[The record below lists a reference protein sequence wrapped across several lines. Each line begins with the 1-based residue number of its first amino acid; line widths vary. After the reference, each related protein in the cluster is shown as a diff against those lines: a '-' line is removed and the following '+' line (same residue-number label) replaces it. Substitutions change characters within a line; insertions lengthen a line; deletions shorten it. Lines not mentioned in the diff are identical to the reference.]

1 MKKLLYILTL
11 IPVLVLGQSQDQN
24 YIKTT
29 IRKVPSLYP
38 TTILQTPEAAST
50 QVTYFDGLGRPI
62 QQIAHKQST
71 SKKDIISHIEY
82 DAFGRQTKEYLPYV
96 SNNQDFYYDFSSQL
110 NVLSFYSTNNE
121 ALTGNTNFETTI
133 NPFSEKQLDNSPLNR
148 VHKQAA
154 PGDAWALGSGHEIK
168 FDYQANKANEVKKFK
183 VVFETNSTENH
194 HLETDGYYTENTLY
208 KSIVKDENW
217 KSFSYY
223 ESFSYNYFKLNS
235 SGYMSGNN
243 LDLNINNDILNLT
256 VNFSCYP
263 KTNFKT
269 GAIKSFPI
277 TIEDVNLGD
286 LVDVSTGI
294 AVYNLY
300 IENNTLYAQ
309 DIYNGTQSFQGVS
322 FNTTLTKSIVVNSP
336 DVLDHTTVEFK
347 NKQGQVV
354 LKRSH
359 NQNKWHDT
367 YYVYDDYEN
376 LTYVLS
382 PEINTYPMEQQI
394 YPSTYIGFG
403 DLETVYS
410 HPTQGW
416 SNDGELSIDNNQL
429 YIYFQSYDNANVPLN
444 TSSIAINLAAIG
456 FNVLLP
462 DMTLGPVT
470 IKLADGTY
478 SDAHYSAYIQNG
490 NIYLSGDGT
499 IAKEV
504 YMDFQVDLN
513 TITGPAPTVVS
524 VDDIN
529 KLGYQ
534 YKYDSRNRLV
544 EKKLPGKDWEY
555 IVYDKLDR
563 PILTQ
568 DANLKTQNK
577 WLFTKYDTFGRVTY
591 TGIWT
596 NPTPSQSRATVQA
609 TVNGQTTPVWF
620 ETKLASPITIAGT
633 SMYYSN
639 TAFPNTFQIDEIEIL
654 TIQYYDNY
662 EVGNQ
667 VAFNPAN
674 GSGTWEGMT
683 AVANVKGLPT
693 VSRVKVLETN
703 NSWITTATYY
713 DAKGRAWETHVKNDY
728 QLSEDWTL
736 MKLDFIG
743 KVLKTQTSHTKN
755 GTTTSIVDT
764 FTYDHADRLL
774 TQVQKINTQP
784 EQLIVKNTYDEL
796 GQLIKKGVGNTAIT
810 PLQEV
815 DYAYNIRGWLKDI
828 NNMGHLGNDLFAF
841 HLNYN
846 EQDSPYT
853 FAGAPGTA
861 LYNGN
866 ISSTNW
872 TTNNNSTAV
881 KSYYYS
887 YDALNRLKTAYSAE
901 NDVINNKYLENI
913 HGYDRNGNI
922 LGLNR
927 QSQNPTNSNNGIG
940 IDYLT
945 YTYDSNQLKGVKDN
959 YGLSAN
965 GVEGFKDGNTVGD
978 DYEYDANGNMIK
990 DRNKGII
997 EIAYNHMNL
1006 PIMIVFEGHT
1016 KSLPKVIYYSYD
1028 ATGQKLKKRVYE
1040 TVYNPNLTYTINEAT
1055 TDYVGNYIYE
1065 NNVLQFF
1072 SQPEGYVSNNGGT
1085 FSYVF
1090 QYKDHLGNVRLSY
1103 ADANNDGIITSGT
1116 TELFYDGFENGSGWE
1131 SASHGGY
1138 YSLTA
1143 YDSNK
1148 KHTGSFSGKIEKL
1161 TAGEIVVQQNNWVA
1175 INITQPT
1182 EFIFSAW
1189 VYSDNPSADLYL
1201 FQNMDVDQGYGYR
1214 NEYVRTTQKNRWVYI
1229 EKRVTVQPDITKL
1242 SIRIDNNGGGT
1253 VWFDDVSLRQ
1263 VNPNSEIV
1271 EENNYYPFGLKHKD
1285 SNNLLN
1291 LATANAVAQKYKYNG
1306 KEYQDELGLN
1316 FYDYGARNY
1325 DPALGRW
1332 MNIDPLAEN
1341 SRRWTPYNYCFNNPM
1356 FFVDPDGMQSE
1367 NWYKNQTT
1375 GDYEYWEGSE
1385 NKDGY
1390 DNLGASAKINVT
1402 NSEGSQIA
1410 SVNLNE
1416 DGSADYVNGDEVI
1429 SVDNATVNPGFKS
1442 GALIRTGDWGLSS
1455 NLMLGDYSRFTF
1467 GASGISATPFP
1478 KSLLKYTPD
1487 WFHGGYGRGWVKG
1500 TPFTSVGSFGSRR
1513 LGLGGEFGRALPINL
1528 LKSGI
1533 YQLSLEGLHDAMM
1546 INSDSEVLRRY
1557 DIIQQNNPYRGF
1569 VFDGFHFF
1577 RTNNKQNQI
1586 EAEKEKA
1593 KQTSLRN
1600 KDKFLYDAGMSAG
1613 Y

>member
-1 MKKLLYILTL
+1 MKKLLYILML
-11 IPVLVLGQSQDQN
+11 IPVFVFGQSLDKN
-24 YIKTT
+24 FIKTT
-29 IRKVPSLYP
+29 IYNYESPNPNNVVNYLYEDYNLNIDLSTNDAQAFFTDYGNGFININITDDLLTVEFNSIFNSYGSVNTMSQTSFLETNIPLPNIVLGNLDCGVNFLGLIKVSVLNNMLYLEDNYSYNYGDINSFNGIFTYP
-38 TTILQTPEAAST
+38 LSEFAGITGPESRLT
-50 QVTYFDGLGRPI
+50 ESITYFDGLGRPI
-62 QQIAHKQST
+62 QQIAHKQSA
-71 SKKDIISHIEY
+71 SGKDIVTHIEY
-82 DAFGRQTKEYLPYV
+82 DAFGRQTKEYLPFIASTTPSLDIKPNEVVSFYG
-96 SNNQDFYYDFSSQL
+96 SNN
-110 NVLSFYSTNNE
+110 VT
-121 ALTGNTNFETTI
+121 LTGNPNFETTT
-133 NPFSEKQLDNSPLNR
+133 NPYSEKELEASPLSR
-148 VHKQAA
+148 VFKQAA
-154 PGDAWALGSGHEIK
+154 PGNAWAMSNGKEIK
-168 FDYQANKANEVKKFK
+168 FDYQTNIANEVKYFK
-183 VVFETNSTENH
+183 AIANWEATLGLYDISLSN
-194 HLETDGYYTENTLY
+194 LGYYNANELY
-208 KSIVKDENW
+208 KTITKDENW
-217 KSFSYY
+217 SATQA
-223 ESFSYNYFKLNS
+223 
-235 SGYMSGNN
+235 
-243 LDLNINNDILNLT
+243 NIN
-256 VNFSCYP
+256 
-263 KTNFKT
+263 
-269 GAIKSFPI
+269 
-277 TIEDVNLGD
+277 
-286 LVDVSTGI
+286 
-294 AVYNLY
+294 
-300 IENNTLYAQ
+300 
-309 DIYNGTQSFQGVS
+309 
-322 FNTTLTKSIVVNSP
+322 
-336 DVLDHTTVEFK
+336 DHTIVEFK

-367 YYVYDDYEN
+367 YYVYDDYGN

-382 PEINTYPMEQQI
+382 PEINTYPIEQQI
-394 YPSTYIGFG
+394 YSFSYIGFG

-416 SNDGELSIDNNQL
+416 SNDGDLSIDNNQL
-429 YIYFQSYDNANVPLN
+429 YFYFQSYDNANVPLN

-456 FNVLLP
+456 FNVILP
-462 DMTLGPVT
+462 DMQLGPVT

-478 SDAHYSAYIQNG
+478 SDTHYSAYIQNG
-490 NIYLSGDGT
+490 NIYLTGDGT

-504 YMDFQVDLN
+504 HMDFQVDLN
-513 TITGPAPTVVS
+513 TITGPAPTSVS

-555 IVYDKLDR
+555 IIYDKLDR

-577 WLFTKYDTFGRVTY
+577 WLFTKYDAFGRVTY

-596 NPTPSQSRATVQA
+596 NPTPNQSRATVQN
-609 TVNGQTTPVWF
+609 TVNSQTTPVWF
-620 ETKLASPITIAGT
+620 ETKLVNPITIAGT
-633 SMYYSN
+633 SIYYSN

-662 EVGNQ
+662 EIGNQ

-755 GTTTSIVDT
+755 GTTTTIIDT

-796 GQLIKKGVGNTAIT
+796 GQLIKKGVGNTEST

-846 EQDSPYT
+846 EQDTPYT
-853 FAGAPGTA
+853 SAGAPGTA

-901 NDVINNKYLENI
+901 NDVTNNKYLENI

-927 QSQNPTNSNNGIG
+927 QSQNPTNPNNGIG

-945 YTYDSNQLKGVKDN
+945 YTYDANQLKGVKDN

-965 GVEGFKDGNTVGD
+965 GIEGFKDGNTVGD
-978 DYEYDANGNMIK
+978 DYEYDANGNMVV
-990 DRNKGII
+990 DNNKGITSI
-997 EIAYNHMNL
+997 EYNHLNL
-1006 PIMIVFEGHT
+1006 PT
-1016 KSLPKVIYYSYD
+1016 KIEFANQLGSPKLLYKYD
-1028 ATGQKLKKRVYE
+1028 ATGTKVEKVVMSSSP
-1040 TVYNPNLTYTINEAT
+1040 TVT
-1055 TDYVGNYIYE
+1055 TAYVGNYIYE

-1072 SQPEGYVSNNGGT
+1072 SQPEGYVSHNNGA

-1090 QYKDHLGNVRLSY
+1090 QHKDHLGNVRLSY
-1103 ADANNDGIITSGT
+1103 ADANNDGAITSGT

-1131 SASHGGY
+1131 STSHGGY
-1138 YSLTA
+1138 NTLTA
-1143 YDSNK
+1143 YDNNK
-1148 KHTGSFSGKIEKL
+1148 KHTGNFSGKIEKL
-1161 TAGEIVVQQNNWVA
+1161 TTGEIVVQQNNWVA

-1229 EKRVTVQPDITKL
+1229 EKRVTVQPDITRL

-1263 VNPNSEIV
+1263 VNPNTEIV

-1325 DPALGRW
+1325 DPAIGRW

-1341 SRRWTPYNYCFNNPM
+1341 SRRWTPYNYAYNNPIY
-1356 FFVDPDGMQSE
+1356 FVDPDGMQAEGWIEDNITKEVRYDPNVTSQE
-1367 NWYKNQTT
+1367 NTPFGSTFLCMECSFSDLPLHNFNGIEYIKGDNLNADGTRNSVIQLNEVVVGVDDNALDPSTIGQNLFGLT
-1375 GDYEYWEGSE
+1375 YPGGENPRTYAGDYDYTYVPYDLSEYPAIGH
-1385 NKDGY
+1385 DRRY
-1390 DNLGASAKINVT
+1390 DK
-1402 NSEGSQIA
+1402 
-1410 SVNLNE
+1410 LN
-1416 DGSADYVNGDEVI
+1416 I
-1429 SVDNATVNPGFKS
+1429 Q
-1442 GALIRTGDWGLSS
+1442 
-1455 NLMLGDYSRFTF
+1455 
-1467 GASGISATPFP
+1467 GASGLFTDTRAIGADFRFVKEELIIASNTFLP
-1478 KSLLKYTPD
+1478 LKTRINA
-1487 WFHGGYGRGWVKG
+1487 GVLGIG
-1500 TPFTSVGSFGSRR
+1500 
-1513 LGLGGEFGRALPINL
+1513 LGLSALPKTIV
-1528 LKSGI
+1528 K
-1533 YQLSLEGLHDAMM
+1533 LSSSQGYMQ
-1546 INSDSEVLRRY
+1546 
-1557 DIIQQNNPYRGF
+1557 IQMWYHISNAG
-1569 VFDGFHFF
+1569 V
-1577 RTNNKQNQI
+1577 TNQP
-1586 EAEKEKA
+1586 
-1593 KQTSLRN
+1593 
-1600 KDKFLYDAGMSAG
+1600 DKK
-1613 Y
+1613 

>member
-11 IPVLVLGQSQDQN
+11 IPILVLGQSQDQN

-29 IRKVPSLYP
+29 IRKGPSLNP
-38 TTILQTPEAAST
+38 TTTLQNPELAST

-62 QQIAHKQST
+62 QHVAYQQST
-71 SKKDIISHIEY
+71 SKKDIVSHIEY
-82 DAFGRQTKEYLPYV
+82 DAFGRQIKDYLPYV
-96 SNNQDFYYDFSSQL
+96 YDNQNLYLAPNAQISTLNFYGSNDL
-110 NVLSFYSTNNE
+110 V
-121 ALTGNTNFETTI
+121 LTGNPSFETTN
-133 NPFSEKQLDNSPLNR
+133 NPFSEKELEGSPLNR
-148 VHKQAA
+148 VFKQAA
-154 PGDAWALGSGHEIK
+154 PGDAWAMGNGKEIK
-168 FDYQANKANEVKKFK
+168 FDYGSNKTNEVKKFK
-183 VVFETNSTENH
+183 VVFEANSTENH
-194 HLETDGYYTENTLY
+194 QLETDGYYTENVLY
-208 KSIVKDENW
+208 KSVIKDENW
-217 KSFSYY
+217 KSFSYN
-223 ESFSYNYFKLNS
+223 ESFSYNYFKLGS

-243 LDLNINNDILNLT
+243 LVLDINNDILNLT

-277 TIEDVNLGD
+277 NIEDVNLGD

-354 LKRSH
+354 LKRTH

-367 YYVYDDYEN
+367 YYVYDDYGN

-394 YPSTYIGFG
+394 YPNIYIENENI
-403 DLETVYS
+403 ETVYN
-410 HPTQGW
+410 HPNQEWANYFEADLG
-416 SNDGELSIDNNQL
+416 NNQL
-429 YIYFQSYDNANVPLN
+429 YIYFGSYDNANVPLN

-478 SDAHYSAYIQNG
+478 SDTHYSAYIQNG
-490 NIYLSGDGT
+490 NIYLTGDGT

-504 YMDFQVDLN
+504 HMDFQVDLN
-513 TITGPAPTVVS
+513 TITGPAPTSVS

-555 IVYDKLDR
+555 IIYDKLDR

-577 WLFTKYDTFGRVTY
+577 WLFTKYDAFGRVTY

-596 NPTPSQSRATVQA
+596 NPTPNQSRATVQN
-609 TVNGQTTPVWF
+609 TVNSQTTPVWF
-620 ETKLASPITIAGT
+620 ETKLVNPITIAGT
-633 SMYYSN
+633 SIYYSN

-662 EVGNQ
+662 EIGNQ

-755 GTTTSIVDT
+755 GTTTTAVDT

-796 GQLIKKGVGNTAIT
+796 GQLIKKGVGNTEST

-828 NNMGHLGNDLFAF
+828 NNTGHLGNDLFAF

-846 EQDSPYT
+846 EQDTPYT
-853 FAGAPGTA
+853 YAGAPGTA

-901 NDVINNKYLENI
+901 NDVTNNKYLENI

-927 QSQNPTNSNNGIG
+927 QSQNPTNPNNGIG

-945 YTYDSNQLKGVKDN
+945 YTYDANQLKGVKDN

-965 GVEGFKDGNTVGD
+965 GIEGFKDGNTVGD
-978 DYEYDANGNMIK
+978 DYEYDANGNMIADK
-990 DRNKGII
+990 NKGII
-997 EIAYNHMNL
+997 EVAYNYMNL
-1006 PIMIVFEGHT
+1006 PTMIVFEGHT

-1040 TVYNPNLTYTINEAT
+1040 TVYNPNLTYTINETT
-1055 TDYVGNYIYE
+1055 TDYIGNYIYE

-1072 SQPEGYVSNNGGT
+1072 SQPEGYVSHNNGA

-1103 ADANNDGIITSGT
+1103 ADANNDGVITSGT
-1116 TELFYDGFENGSGWE
+1116 TELFYDGFENGSGWDSTGAIYGE
-1131 SASHGGY
+1131 TI
-1138 YSLTA
+1138 TA
-1143 YDSNK
+1143 YDTTK
-1148 KHTGSFSGKIEKL
+1148 KHSGAISGKLENL
-1161 TAGEIVVQQNNWVA
+1161 TTTVKYVHSNTWIP

-1182 EFIFSAW
+1182 EYIFSGW
-1189 VYSDNPSADLYL
+1189 VYSDNPVAAIYL
-1201 FQNMDVDQGYGYR
+1201 FEKTDAETGYFTTVAYENMG
-1214 NEYVRTTQKNRWVYI
+1214 EKNRWVYI
-1229 EKRVTVQPDITKL
+1229 QRKVTVQPNITKL
-1242 SIRIDNNGGGT
+1242 NLRIDNNGGGT
-1253 VWFDDVSLRQ
+1253 VWFDDVSIRQ

-1291 LATANAVAQKYKYNG
+1291 LATGNAVAQKYKYNG
-1306 KEYQDELGLN
+1306 QEWQDELGLN
-1316 FYDYGARNY
+1316 VTAMDYRQYDN
-1325 DPALGRW
+1325 ALGRF
-1332 MNIDPLAEN
+1332 NGIDSLSEISEDKSVYHFANNNPVIYADPTGLTGENFATKYIDEKGNELLNTNDGSNAVVTVSDEYLDVFLADIRVSYEDRLNSSDWN
-1341 SRRWTPYNYCFNNPM
+1341 SRWKAFLIG
-1356 FFVDPDGMQSE
+1356 FELSE
-1367 NWYKNQTT
+1367 SQENILSQLDTDWARKLALKYWQT
-1375 GDYEYWEGSE
+1375 GDNTDFLKFAYAAALSQWT
-1385 NKDGY
+1385 NPV
-1390 DNLGASAKINVT
+1390 NIIGA
-1402 NSEGSQIA
+1402 A
-1410 SVNLNE
+1410 SGLAVRPR
-1416 DGSADYVNGDEVI
+1416 V
-1429 SVDNATVNPGFKS
+1429 NATGIIYLRRDITGNLKPYIGQVKNEARYLARQAEHARANPNSVFEFEIIDRGNPS
-1442 GALIRTGDWGLSS
+1442 GKFPTSLDLKEQQALD
-1455 NLMLGDYSRFTF
+1455 
-1467 GASGISATPFP
+1467 
-1478 KSLLKYTPD
+1478 K
-1487 WFHGGYGRGWVKG
+1487 
-1500 TPFTSVGSFGSRR
+1500 
-1513 LGLGGEFGRALPINL
+1513 LGGPTN
-1528 LKSGI
+1528 KS
-1533 YQLSLEGLHDAMM
+1533 
-1546 INSDSEVLRRY
+1546 
-1557 DIIQQNNPYRGF
+1557 NPSGS
-1569 VFDGFHFF
+1569 
-1577 RTNNKQNQI
+1577 TSNKKNVI
-1586 EAEKEKA
+1586 KK
-1593 KQTSLRN
+1593 
-1600 KDKFLYDAGMSAG
+1600 
-1613 Y
+1613 